1 MNAKLQ
7 KNNLDN
13 HCTNQHSTNQTTKG
27 VRGTALQKNQNS
39 AEQTELYEDKNA
51 EILEKDAFD
60 AKNKQ
65 KAQVE
70 KRK

>member
-1 MNAKLQ
+1 M
-7 KNNLDN
+7 KNFKSNYIV
-13 HCTNQHSTNQTTKG
+13 G
-27 VRGTALQKNQNS
+27 
-39 AEQTELYEDKNA
+39 DKNA